1 MAPMFHKKTNLTGN
15 AYGYYM
21 YFTACGKNCYSRIR
35 SQVSALR
42 NIFQM
47 YVLQISNIG
56 LTLNPRAGERAILT
70 KNFEGDWGLVTGK
83 WIGFK
88 NGVAGRKGTLSLSI
102 CFGCH
107 ALSAVINIKDYHLD
121 MLKLFLMSIHNV

>member
-1 MAPMFHKKTNLTGN
+1 MAITCILQRVG
-15 AYGYYM
+15 
-21 YFTACGKNCYSRIR
+21 RIR

-47 YVLQISNIG
+47 YVLQISDIG
-56 LTLNPRAGERAILT
+56 LTLNPRAGERAILI

-107 ALSAVINIKDYHLD
+107 ALSAFINIKDYHAKIVFD
-121 MLKLFLMSIHNV
+121 EHTYRVTVMCAFQNEIYMN